1 MGEGEGTCS
10 SASPNLRFLVFPVS
24 PFPQPAFHRAAQV
37 ALMGATYLYNEESTA
52 VITGCL
58 VFLTSL
64 YQSLPGSL
72 SAISFSS
79 DGFSFD
85 LNL

>member
-10 SASPNLRFLVFPVS
+10 SASPNLRFLAFPVS

-58 VFLTSL
+58 VFSRLFISLLLDHYLPFPSRQMDFPLT
-64 YQSLPGSL
+64 
-72 SAISFSS
+72 
-79 DGFSFD
+79 
-85 LNL
+85 